1 MKMMQSKSS
10 TTFQPKA
17 HHTVGPPLPERPL
30 RGRSAA
36 SVRSRRALPEK
47 SEDNLTSPPQ
57 LTTLDDVWR
66 GVSPFQQLDDVRNG
80 DRPDTDE
87 RGSEPPGG
95 KDVAVA
101 YVRKTLDSTG

>member
-1 MKMMQSKSS
+1 MQSKVVNDVPATGTPHSRAS
-10 TTFQPKA
+10 TTRA
-17 HHTVGPPLPERPL
+17 
-30 RGRSAA
+30 AA
-36 SVRSRRALPEK
+36 SRPQRGLRAASARSRRDLPEK

-66 GVSPFQQLDDVRNG
+66 GVSPFQKLDDVRNG
-80 DRPDTDE
+80 DRPDTV
-87 RGSEPPGG
+87 RAPRPYGG